1 MPHEIIEFDLFGLHL
16 QEPMSLITS
25 WMMCAF
31 SIYAYFK
38 LTNTTQK
45 EVYFWKAFFF
55 WFFFSTFFGGT
66 GHLFFKYSGI
76 YGKFPN
82 WIATVISGYYAGV
95 AMTVNIKNNQK
106 KKNYELLLVFKSV
119 TLLVL
124 ALATQKFLYVATD
137 AILTYSIYC
146 GILGWAFYKT
156 GDLRMIYFFYGVIV
170 CLPSVFIF
178 FLNVNPHLWFNKVDL
193 SHIFLLACISLFFIG
208 AKKLMVA
215 GRNNKILR

>member
-45 EVYFWKAFFF
+45 EVYFWKAFFSG
-55 WFFFSTFFGGT
+55 FFSTFFGGT

-106 KKNYELLLVFKSV
+106 RKIMN
-119 TLLVL
+119 
-124 ALATQKFLYVATD
+124 
-137 AILTYSIYC
+137 
-146 GILGWAFYKT
+146 
-156 GDLRMIYFFYGVIV
+156 
-170 CLPSVFIF
+170 F
-178 FLNVNPHLWFNKVDL
+178 FL
-193 SHIFLLACISLFFIG
+193 FLKALPCLFWHWLLKNFYT
-208 AKKLMVA
+208 LQ
-215 GRNNKILR
+215 LTPF